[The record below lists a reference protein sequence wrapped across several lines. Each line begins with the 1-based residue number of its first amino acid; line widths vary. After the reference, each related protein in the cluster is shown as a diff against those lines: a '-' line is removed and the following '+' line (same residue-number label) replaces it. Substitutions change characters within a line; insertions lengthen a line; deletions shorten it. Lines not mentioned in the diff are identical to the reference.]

1 VALRA
6 LLALIFLASLPL
18 DAAGLPSRKGRDG
31 LNYIRIPPGSYMT
44 GCLPQDMN
52 CMGLER
58 RRAKIVLASS
68 FWIGQ
73 TEVTQA
79 AYQRVMHAD
88 PSRYPG
94 ASRPAD
100 SVDWTNAAEYCN
112 RIGMRLPSESEW
124 EYAAYGGTSALPR
137 LPLAEI
143 AWYDPNSNDQ
153 THPVATKRPNG
164 YGLFDMLGNLWE
176 WVQDPGI
183 ERGEHYL
190 KGGSF
195 YNSARDLRVAGR
207 LSAPPTLNHR
217 DIGFRCASSQ

>member
-1 VALRA
+1 MPSRIL
-6 LLALIFLASLPL
+6 LLAFVVFASAEAQALPH
-18 DAAGLPSRKGRDG
+18 RKGRDG
-31 LNYIRIPPGSYMT
+31 LTYIRISPGSYMT
-44 GCLPQDMN
+44 GCLPADTQ
-52 CMGLER
+52 CIGLER
-58 RRAKIVLASS
+58 RRAKMVLAAS

-79 AYQRVMHAD
+79 AYQRVMHID

-94 ASRPAD
+94 PSRPVD
-100 SVDWTNAAEYCN
+100 SVDWTHATEYCS
-112 RIGMRLPSESEW
+112 RIGMRLPTETEW
-124 EYAAYGGTSALPR
+124 EFAAYGGTNALPQQ
-137 LPLAEI
+137 PLAAI

-153 THPVATKRPNG
+153 THPVATRLPNG

-183 ERGEHYL
+183 EPGEHYL

-217 DIGFRCASSQ
+217 DIGFRCASSN